1 MLDFDSDEVRRR
13 TGYNVA
19 AGLEAQLA
27 KRHSLG
33 FTGRAIF
40 NQNDN
45 VLESTTGITLP
56 GSTEPDQLL
65 VSQTLI
71 VRLRGDGAASFV
83 HDRRALLCEYRLCQH
98 HRCEDQQE
106 R

>member
-1 MLDFDSDEVRRR
+1 MLDFDSDEVRRG

-19 AGLEAQLA
+19 AGLDVQLA

-56 GSTEPDQLL
+56 GSTAKPGL
-65 VSQTLI
+65 QTCSKQYYFLY
-71 VRLRGDGAASFV
+71 LNCNYSASW
-83 HDRRALLCEYRLCQH
+83 
-98 HRCEDQQE
+98 
-106 R
+106 